1 MIKYLKN
8 KGYTNIISNNMYV
21 IAEGDLPICLC
32 AHMDTV
38 FGKPPTTFYYDQEQ
52 SVLWSPQGLGADDR
66 AGNYAII
73 ELLEKGYRPSII
85 LTDLEEKGGLGAE
98 ALINKYPD
106 CPFEECKAIIQLDRQ
121 GKNDAVYYECDNKDF
136 EKKITSYGFKTQWG
150 TFTDISI
157 IAPTWKIAA
166 VNLSTGYYNE
176 HQKIETLNTRELD
189 LTIKKVERILK
200 DCNDWPSY
208 AYVPFVYPNDYFL
221 KFQNYCAICNK
232 QIPAEMGHYCYKTD
246 NPFEDLKICENCYNS
261 YCSNN

>member
-1 MIKYLKN
+1 M
-8 KGYTNIISNNMYV
+8 
-21 IAEGDLPICLC
+21 
-32 AHMDTV
+32 
-38 FGKPPTTFYYDQEQ
+38 
-52 SVLWSPQGLGADDR
+52 
-66 AGNYAII
+66 
-73 ELLEKGYRPSII
+73 
-85 LTDLEEKGGLGAE
+85 
-98 ALINKYPD
+98 
-106 CPFEECKAIIQLDRQ
+106 
-121 GKNDAVYYECDNKDF
+121 
-136 EKKITSYGFKTQWG
+136 
-150 TFTDISI
+150 
-157 IAPTWKIAA
+157 
-166 VNLSTGYYNE
+166 STGYYNE